1 MPSLLDIR
9 RRIKSVKNT
18 QKITKAIKMVAA
30 SRLRRAQEMALAARP
45 YVQGLDR
52 VHSSVTQHMARLEH
66 PLYEPRTGKTLLV
79 VISADK
85 GLCGSFNANVL
96 KTAIRH
102 IRKMG
107 ADHVAVLPIG
117 RKAQAFFRHSPCEV
131 LGSFTEIFR
140 DLNAAGAEAVAQHL
154 TKAYLAGGYSEV
166 LLLYNAFRNI
176 LVQDVTLTRILPLS
190 VVRDQDQ
197 TSFGV
202 EHLMEP
208 DKEAIIGAL
217 APKLVMTKVFQ
228 ALMESNAAEQA
239 AKMTAMDAAT
249 SNATDMIHKL
259 TLAMN
264 KARQAAITKELIEIV
279 SGAAAL

>member
-45 YVQGLDR
+45 YVQGLER
-52 VHSSVTQHMARLEH
+52 VHSSVTQHMERLAH
-66 PLYEPRTGKTLLV
+66 PLYETKTGKTLLV

-102 IRKMG
+102 VRKQG
-107 ADHVAVLPIG
+107 ADQVSILPIG
-117 RKAQAFFRHSPCEV
+117 RKAQAFFRQSACEI
-131 LGSFTEIFR
+131 LPGFNELFR
-140 DLNAAGAEAVAQHL
+140 DLNAANAEEVAQRL
-154 TKAYLAGGYSEV
+154 TGIFLAGGYSEV
-166 LLLYNAFRNI
+166 VLLYNAFRNI
-176 LVQDVTLTRILPLS
+176 LVQDVTLSRILPLAKEKNKEEAAA
-190 VVRDQDQ
+190 
-197 TSFGV
+197 GV

-208 DKEAIIGAL
+208 DKDAIIGTL

-249 SNATDMIHKL
+249 SNATDMINKL